1 MQGIVHYSDDSS
13 PEARAGPSRLRQ
25 EGLTASPV
33 VKHGPSRRNRTSSGV
48 VFNEVSSAPSADRRP
63 IKRQRQSPPA
73 LPLAS
78 ARVQPSNH
86 LSPQNLTHTAQ
97 SELPESERGAAKGV
111 NNSILDRAREQG
123 MSDDEILRMVI
134 TPAEVEGDEDWGI
147 PPEVDPT
154 ECDPRL
160 KAKVERFLKLKYTQ
174 GEHINTRLLSS
185 SAFANPHIYT
195 KLVEFVSIDERAT
208 AFPSTGWITR
218 RELESTIPTYGP
230 AALSAEQKRKE
241 EAVKA
246 TQVPGARKE
255 IGFAKARYSDDGR
268 KRDHHHDREGR
279 KGGRH
284 RDWERERYREKGE
297 RHKERRKDRR

>member
-1 MQGIVHYSDDSS
+1 M
-13 PEARAGPSRLRQ
+13 
-25 EGLTASPV
+25 TASPV
-33 VKHGPSRRNRTSSGV
+33 VKHGPSTRNRTSSGV

-86 LSPQNLTHTAQ
+86 LLPQNLTHTAQ

-160 KAKVERFLKLKYTQ
+160 KVIDPFLISFILCA
-174 GEHINTRLLSS
+174 LL
-185 SAFANPHIYT
+185 I
-195 KLVEFVSIDERAT
+195 
-208 AFPSTGWITR
+208 
-218 RELESTIPTYGP
+218 
-230 AALSAEQKRKE
+230 
-241 EAVKA
+241 
-246 TQVPGARKE
+246 
-255 IGFAKARYSDDGR
+255 
-268 KRDHHHDREGR
+268 
-279 KGGRH
+279 
-284 RDWERERYREKGE
+284 
-297 RHKERRKDRR
+297 